1 MLNFDVLFK
10 FFFDGVLKNWFC
22 WEVLDVERLVKDV
35 VMYIEVWDKRF
46 WGVLNILY
54 YCNCIVMYNLYVSVN
69 FYDNLCNKFFEVEK
83 NKCKKIYK
91 LFIFIFIF
99 NKNFIFMYLFLN

>member
-1 MLNFDVLFK
+1 
-10 FFFDGVLKNWFC
+10 
-22 WEVLDVERLVKDV
+22 
-35 VMYIEVWDKRF
+35 
-46 WGVLNILY
+46 
-54 YCNCIVMYNLYVSVN
+54 MYNLYVSVI

-83 NKCKKIYK
+83 ISVRKIYK